1 MLIILLKSLIIG
13 ALAGFGVGA
22 GAARMFHAPKHQGM
36 GAFRT
41 LGELNACQGDAIS
54 HFSFGL
60 GFFFNAWASTIGAGA
75 FTQDVDHRIIP
86 NWAAAALMVKG
97 QKPEDTLHNPKK
109 MAIVGGIIG
118 MVVVGFLNST
128 ASAIPE
134 SMQTVAV
141 SVLVP
146 AATLLIDPVMPVVFW
161 LAALDAGKRSGFW
174 GTVFGGLATVIMGN
188 GVPGVVL
195 GILLGKGLD
204 DGGWNKVTKTLM
216 ATVIILFVLS
226 AFFREIDIK
235 LFTEMGLDAPGWLAD
250 IHKALKMGG

>member
-13 ALAGFGVGA
+13 ALTGIGVGA
-22 GAARMFHAPKHQGM
+22 GAARMFHAPTRQGM

-41 LGELNACQGDAIS
+41 LGELNACQGDPIS

-86 NWAAAALMVKG
+86 NWAAAALMIKG
-97 QKPEDTLHNPKK
+97 EKPETTLHDPKK
-109 MAIVGGIIG
+109 MAIAGGIVG
-118 MVVVGFLNST
+118 MIVVAFLNST
-128 ASAIPE
+128 AAVIPE
-134 SMQTVAV
+134 SMQAVAV
-141 SVLVP
+141 AVLVP
-146 AATLLIDPVMPVVFW
+146 AATLLIDPIMPVIFW

-174 GTVFGGLATVIMGN
+174 GTIFGGLATVIMGN

-204 DGGWNKVTKTLM
+204 DSGWNKVTKTLLV
-216 ATVIILFVLS
+216 AVIILFLLS
-226 AFFREIDIK
+226 GFFREVDIK
-235 LFTEMGLDAPGWLAD
+235 LFTQIGAEAPQWLQN
-250 IHKALKMGG
+250 IHSVLKMGG